1 MNLFQSILEDRKIA
15 YALTDRSLNVV
26 AVKGAANIFSTAG
39 QTWVGRSLLELA
51 PELIGSEDVLAGIL
65 AGQLNRFQLG
75 WVNRDT
81 ADGQTIYLTLVHLP
95 RRARTGQIT
104 GLVHLAEDVTE
115 MGALEQQLTQQR
127 NELRLLQAQLARQNV
142 ELGAINTELQQL
154 DQIKSAFISVAAHEL
169 RTPLGLISG
178 YIEVL
183 LDEDLGPMASN
194 QREYLEIV
202 QRNTQRLLSLTHDLL
217 DITRIEAG
225 RVELVLQ
232 PSDLAALTKKIAT
245 EFRLHIEA
253 KAQQLNLEIP
263 TGLPLALCDE
273 ARATQIIANLL
284 SNASK
289 YTSRQ
294 GQIRISLAPAE
305 EEGFLQ
311 LTIADNGVGIAPEDQ
326 DKLFSRFF
334 RAGSASQTT
343 AKGAGLGLYITRALV
358 ELHGGRIWFESEPG
372 FGTTFYVTFPI
383 AP

>member
-1 MNLFQSILEDRKIA
+1 MSLFQSILEDRKIA
-15 YALTDRSLNVV
+15 FALTDRSLNVV
-26 AVKGAANIFSTAG
+26 AVKGAANIFSTDR

-65 AGQLNRFQLG
+65 AGELPRFQLG
-75 WVNRDT
+75 WINRDT
-81 ADGQTIYLTLVHLP
+81 PDGQTIYLTLVHLP
-95 RRARTGQIT
+95 RRTRSGQIT

-127 NELRLLQAQLARQNV
+127 NELRLLQAQLARHNV
-142 ELGAINTELQQL
+142 ELGAINAELQQL

-169 RTPLGLISG
+169 RTPLGLING
-178 YIEVL
+178 YLEVL
-183 LDEDLGPMASN
+183 LDEDLGPMAPN

-202 QRNTQRLLSLTHDLL
+202 QRNTQRLLNLTHDLL

-232 PSDLAALTKKIAT
+232 PTDLTALTEKIAA
-245 EFRLHIEA
+245 EFRLQIEA
-253 KAQQLNLEIP
+253 KAQQLTLEIP
-263 TGLPLALCDE
+263 IGLPLALCDE

-284 SNASK
+284 SNANK
-289 YTSRQ
+289 YTLQQ
-294 GQIRISLAPAE
+294 GQIRISLTPAE

-311 LTIADNGVGIAPEDQ
+311 LSITDNGVGVAPDDQ
-326 DKLFSRFF
+326 AKLFSRFF

-358 ELHGGRIWFESEPG
+358 ELHGGRIWFESTPG
-372 FGTTFYVTFPI
+372 LGTTFHVTFPI

>member
-1 MNLFQSILEDRKIA
+1 MSLFQSILEDRKIA
-15 YALTDRSLNVV
+15 FALTDRSLNVV
-26 AVKGAANIFSTAG
+26 AVKGAANIFSTDR

-65 AGQLNRFQLG
+65 AGELPRFQLG

-81 ADGQTIYLTLVHLP
+81 RDGQTIYLTLVHLP
-95 RRARTGQIT
+95 RRTRSGQIT

-115 MGALEQQLTQQR
+115 MGTLEQQLTQQR
-127 NELRLLQAQLARQNV
+127 NELRLLQAQLARHNV
-142 ELGAINTELQQL
+142 ELGAINAELQQL

-169 RTPLGLISG
+169 RTPLGLING
-178 YIEVL
+178 YVEVL
-183 LDEDLGPMASN
+183 LDEDLGPLAPN

-202 QRNTQRLLSLTHDLL
+202 QRNTQRLLNLTHDLL

-232 PSDLAALTKKIAT
+232 PTDLTALTEKIAT
-245 EFRLHIEA
+245 EFRLQLEA
-253 KAQQLNLEIP
+253 KAQQLTLEIS

-273 ARATQIIANLL
+273 VRATQIIANLL
-284 SNASK
+284 SNANK
-289 YTSRQ
+289 YTLQQ
-294 GQIRISLAPAE
+294 GQIRISLTPAE

-311 LTIADNGVGIAPEDQ
+311 LSITDNGVGVASDDQ
-326 DKLFSRFF
+326 AKLFSRFF

-358 ELHGGRIWFESEPG
+358 ELHGGRIWFESTPG
-372 FGTTFYVTFPI
+372 LGTTFHVTFPI

>member
-26 AVKGAANIFSTAG
+26 AVKGAANIFSTAR

-65 AGQLNRFQLG
+65 AGELNRFQLG
-75 WVNRDT
+75 WINRDT

-95 RRARTGQIT
+95 RRTRTGQIT

-127 NELRLLQAQLARQNV
+127 NELRLLQDQLARQNV

-183 LDEDLGPMASN
+183 LDEDLGPMAPN

-202 QRNTQRLLSLTHDLL
+202 QRNTQRLLNLTHDLL

-232 PSDLAALTKKIAT
+232 PTDLAALTEKITA
-245 EFRLHIEA
+245 EFRLQIET
-253 KAQQLNLEIP
+253 KAQHLNLEIP

-284 SNASK
+284 SNANK
-289 YTSRQ
+289 YTLQQ
-294 GQIRISLAPAE
+294 GQISISLAPAE
-305 EEGFLQ
+305 AEGFLQ
-311 LTIADNGVGIAPEDQ
+311 LTMPIMA
-326 DKLFSRFF
+326 
-334 RAGSASQTT
+334 
-343 AKGAGLGLYITRALV
+343 LGLLRGIRPNCSAA
-358 ELHGGRIWFESEPG
+358 FSEPA
-372 FGTTFYVTFPI
+372 
-383 AP
+383 APAKQRPKERASVYTSPAPWSNCTGVASGLKASLVPGQLFT

>member
-15 YALTDRSLNVV
+15 YAVTDRRLNVV
-26 AVKGAANIFSTAG
+26 AVKGAANIFSTTG

-95 RRARTGQIT
+95 RRTRTGQIT

-127 NELRLLQAQLARQNV
+127 NELRLLQDQLARQNV
-142 ELGAINTELQQL
+142 ELGVINAELKQL
-154 DQIKSAFISVAAHEL
+154 DQIKSTFISVAAHEL
-169 RTPLGLISG
+169 RTPLGIING
-178 YIEVL
+178 YLEVL
-183 LDEDLGPMASN
+183 LDEDLGPVASN

-202 QRNTQRLLSLTHDLL
+202 QRNTQRLLNLTHDLL

-232 PSDLAALTKKIAT
+232 PTDLAALTEKIAA
-245 EFRLHIEA
+245 EFSLQLEA

-263 TGLPLALCDE
+263 IGLPLAFCDE
-273 ARATQIIANLL
+273 ARATQIITNLL

-289 YTSRQ
+289 YTLRQ
-294 GQIRISLAPAE
+294 GQIRINLAPAE

-311 LTIADNGVGIAPEDQ
+311 LTITDNGVGIAPEDQ

-372 FGTTFYVTFPI
+372 FGTTFHVTFPI